1 MTTMLLFA
9 LLFSFLLCPPLDD
22 DDDDDVDEN
31 DVVAICEFQNILH
44 RFCCSK
50 TKSTNAFFLLLLLLS
65 SMMMM
70 VLLLLSL
77 LFSTSTTSRCAKVDK
92 MEKLF
97 STFCIIVIAGF
108 RLEFVFFTRNARS
121 VYSQNQPFFVYR
133 EESDWYLYFAMTTM
147 SINIAMCKHSS
158 SFPSKVSPSSGR
170 KQSIGF
176 GYRAGGSM
184 KAFKPNASS
193 TDANNVEDNSVTLV
207 LLAGGVGKRMGA
219 NMPKQYLPLL
229 DVPIAVYSLRK
240 FATMREIGEIVVVCN
255 EEYDDVFTSE
265 KISKP
270 LVIARPGA
278 ERQDSVYNGITKAR
292 KETKLLAI
300 HDSARPLTDLEDA
313 RRCFE
318 DGAKFGAAV
327 LAVKCKATIKQA
339 NKDGSIDKTLDRSL
353 LWEMQTPQ
361 VIEPNLLKEGFQY
374 VKENGLEV
382 TDDVSVVEHLGKR
395 VQITEGSY
403 YNIKVTTPEDMFIAE
418 RLLNEE
424 PKLRCV

>member
-1 MTTMLLFA
+1 M
-9 LLFSFLLCPPLDD
+9 
-22 DDDDDVDEN
+22 
-31 DVVAICEFQNILH
+31 
-44 RFCCSK
+44 R
-50 TKSTNAFFLLLLLLS
+50 KS
-65 SMMMM
+65 
-70 VLLLLSL
+70 
-77 LFSTSTTSRCAKVDK
+77 
-92 MEKLF
+92 
-97 STFCIIVIAGF
+97 
-108 RLEFVFFTRNARS
+108 
-121 VYSQNQPFFVYR
+121 
-133 EESDWYLYFAMTTM
+133 
-147 SINIAMCKHSS
+147 IAMCTS
-158 SFPSKVSPSSGR
+158 SFPSKVSSRRR
-170 KQSIGF
+170 KPIGF
-176 GYRAGGSM
+176 GYHHRAGSM
-184 KAFKPNASS
+184 KAFTTNASS
-193 TDANNVEDNSVTLV
+193 TDANNSGVVEEKSVTLV

-240 FATMREIGEIVVVCN
+240 FATMAEIGEIVVVCN

>member
-1 MTTMLLFA
+1 MLLEDEEHERILFA
-9 LLFSFLLCPPLDD
+9 IVDD
-22 DDDDDVDEN
+22 DDGVVVVVVIVVLDIN
-31 DVVAICEFQNILH
+31 DI
-44 RFCCSK
+44 
-50 TKSTNAFFLLLLLLS
+50 
-65 SMMMM
+65 
-70 VLLLLSL
+70 
-77 LFSTSTTSRCAKVDK
+77 SRCAKVDK

-97 STFCIIVIAGF
+97 STFCTSSFAGF

-170 KQSIGF
+170 KPPIGF
-176 GYRAGGSM
+176 GYRAGSM

>member
-1 MTTMLLFA
+1 VSLG
-9 LLFSFLLCPPLDD
+9 
-22 DDDDDVDEN
+22 N
-31 DVVAICEFQNILH
+31 D
-44 RFCCSK
+44 
-50 TKSTNAFFLLLLLLS
+50 
-65 SMMMM
+65 
-70 VLLLLSL
+70 
-77 LFSTSTTSRCAKVDK
+77 AKPIRYV
-92 MEKLF
+92 
-97 STFCIIVIAGF
+97 SA
-108 RLEFVFFTRNARS
+108 
-121 VYSQNQPFFVYR
+121 
-133 EESDWYLYFAMTTM
+133 
-147 SINIAMCKHSS
+147 SS
-158 SFPSKVSPSSGR
+158 SSSSSLVVEPS
-170 KQSIGF
+170 
-176 GYRAGGSM
+176 
-184 KAFKPNASS
+184 
-193 TDANNVEDNSVTLV
+193 SVTLV

-229 DVPIAVYSLRK
+229 DIPIAVYSLRK
-240 FATMREIGEIVVVCN
+240 FATMEEVGEIVVVCN

-278 ERQDSVYNGITKAR
+278 ERQDSVFNGISKAR
-292 KETKLLAI
+292 KEAKLLAI

-313 RRCFE
+313 KRCFE
-318 DGAKFGAAV
+318 DGAKYGAAV

>member
-1 MTTMLLFA
+1 
-9 LLFSFLLCPPLDD
+9 
-22 DDDDDVDEN
+22 
-31 DVVAICEFQNILH
+31 
-44 RFCCSK
+44 
-50 TKSTNAFFLLLLLLS
+50 
-65 SMMMM
+65 
-70 VLLLLSL
+70 
-77 LFSTSTTSRCAKVDK
+77 
-92 MEKLF
+92 
-97 STFCIIVIAGF
+97 
-108 RLEFVFFTRNARS
+108 
-121 VYSQNQPFFVYR
+121 
-133 EESDWYLYFAMTTM
+133 MTTM
-147 SINIAMCKHSS
+147 SKSIAMCSS
-158 SFPSKVSPSSGR
+158 SFPSKVSSRRR
-170 KQSIGF
+170 KPIGF
-176 GYRAGGSM
+176 GYHHRAGLM
-184 KAFKPNASS
+184 KAFTTNASS
-193 TDANNVEDNSVTLV
+193 TDANNGGGVEENSVTLV

-240 FATMREIGEIVVVCN
+240 FATMAEIGEIVVVCN